1 MSINQER
8 LTAFN
13 KLLKTEIV
21 GNPTRI
27 TAGSSSSDKN
37 SSDGVSSNT
46 ERSASNSGTSSSNTE
61 RSASNSNEYWDSIDS
76 TNNRLAQLARE
87 GAPEGTTVIS
97 RQQTAGRGRLGREWV
112 SEFDSG
118 LYLSTLLRPER
129 SIAELPVI
137 TLCLGV
143 AAKRAI
149 LALSG
154 IEPGLKWVNDLIYD
168 TKKLAG
174 ILVEIPIGAT
184 KSSQSNALVIG
195 IGINLKTPSSPLPQE
210 IADKAIYLDQICD
223 TTVEAADLAAELC
236 FQIEEVYKKMQNNE
250 LNLLLDE
257 WRAGSVTLG
266 QTIQTANG
274 DIEGLA
280 EDIDQNGALLV
291 KTKDGTRLLH
301 AGEITIRGKDGS
313 YSY

>member
-21 GNPTRI
+21 GNPARI

-46 ERSASNSGTSSSNTE
+46 GTSSSNSET
-61 RSASNSNEYWDSIDS
+61 SPPNTNEYWDSIDS

-223 TTVEAADLAAELC
+223 TNVEAADLAAELC
-236 FQIEEVYKKMQNNE
+236 FQIEEVYKKMQNYE

-257 WRAGSVTLG
+257 WRASSVTLG